1 MNKIIQ
7 TDMFCSIFMFLCI
20 LLSFARPQRAT
31 WIVKFRLL
39 STKTSFSNITQLY
52 TQIFEDRS
60 NSRMPCMILFIL
72 QLRVCNHNSV
82 LLFWISKLS
91 CCCINLDISLR
102 CIVNTEALSFLGKL
116 MRASWWEGWYEITL
130 LIRGWCYIR
139 KALKYIF
146 RKFVIK
152 LETIA
157 VKSD

>member
-1 MNKIIQ
+1 
-7 TDMFCSIFMFLCI
+7 MFCSIFMFLCI
-20 LLSFARPQRAT
+20 LLSFARPQT
-31 WIVKFRLL
+31 ENWIVKFRLL
-39 STKTSFSNITQLY
+39 LTKTSFSNITQLY
-52 TQIFEDRS
+52 TQLFEDRP
-60 NSRMPCMILFIL
+60 NSRMPCMILFML

-102 CIVNTEALSFLGKL
+102 CIVNTKALSFLGKL

-130 LIRGWCYIR
+130 LIRGWCYSR